1 MLYGL
6 GVSYSGYSRA
16 RRAEQLEPLPPPLQV
31 KRVVDRVTRLVAQDL
46 HAPLV
51 LAALD
56 FEHLALFELLE
67 PRMREI
73 ERNGDAADAV
83 GREPFVGEPVVR
95 MEHDLALREF
105 LVEERDARRELAALD
120 GERQIAHPDVEQLFV
135 GQRPPVGGR
144 RDVVLAA
151 RAAGGLG
158 GRRRVCRRDRGV
170 RCDHPRTGRR
180 AVRSVGG
187 NARVRVHGALGHDA
201 VSVSETARIR
211 ACGHLMT
218 RRRSGAWSGGDQ
230 AVIGQR
236 RRDSDFIIAVCSP
249 MLGRWD
255 VPRQPAMRYVE
266 SAGAEERLEAA
277 RAFLASFAAATEL
290 LVIGASREAADDL
303 CRDLTR
309 TRGTTFGLHRFTL
322 GQYASRVAGP
332 SLAEQGLALCTPLGA
347 EAVAA
352 RAAFEAKRRGALSY
366 LEPVVGCP
374 GLPRALASTLNEL
387 APGAGPI
394 VRACAGC
401 RCRGRI
407 SRRSSTN
414 TNASSKAPRPPIAR
428 RSC

>member
-1 MLYGL
+1 
-6 GVSYSGYSRA
+6 
-16 RRAEQLEPLPPPLQV
+16 
-31 KRVVDRVTRLVAQDL
+31 
-46 HAPLV
+46 
-51 LAALD
+51 
-56 FEHLALFELLE
+56 
-67 PRMREI
+67 
-73 ERNGDAADAV
+73 
-83 GREPFVGEPVVR
+83 
-95 MEHDLALREF
+95 
-105 LVEERDARRELAALD
+105 
-120 GERQIAHPDVEQLFV
+120 
-135 GQRPPVGGR
+135 
-144 RDVVLAA
+144 
-151 RAAGGLG
+151 
-158 GRRRVCRRDRGV
+158 
-170 RCDHPRTGRR
+170 
-180 AVRSVGG
+180 
-187 NARVRVHGALGHDA
+187 
-201 VSVSETARIR
+201 
-211 ACGHLMT
+211 
-218 RRRSGAWSGGDQ
+218 
-230 AVIGQR
+230 
-236 RRDSDFIIAVCSP
+236 
-249 MLGRWD
+249 
-255 VPRQPAMRYVE
+255 MRYVE

-387 APGAGPI
+387 RQAQVPSSALRRLPLPGP
-394 VRACAGC
+394 
-401 RCRGRI
+401 I